1 MGRKRKAPCSTEPEK
16 EAAEE
21 SPAAAVAV
29 AAPVQE
35 PDSSAMTDGN
45 AEEGGPDYFRGR
57 VFIIDSGFSSKKD
70 ADKLLTALFDV
81 FAQPLLPPNASTMT
95 RYINS
100 RAGFFVVEDASKKPE
115 DYPKALRNKKNINVV
130 TAEWVWEA
138 MKQHKNVED
147 PAHFLHPFDQ
157 DAVPAPAPAPAA
169 EEEPASEAVQPPAK
183 RQCSEPSPSAVSEA
197 TESEV
202 QPKIPEGGI
211 EPFKDKFFVFDNKD
225 FSKSV
230 YKKLS
235 SQLEDLGGEAYL
247 PSTASTITR
256 SINSRADYFVVA
268 AADKKP
274 EDLPKALAVK
284 KAVKIVV
291 AEWISESWKQAKN
304 VEKPEYELHPFDP
317 SPAPA
322 AAPASAPAADAPAQP
337 AAKRQRGQAAKA
349 VKTETT
355 DVDDGTKDSDAE
367 QKKKLV
373 VKGKAAVDQEC
384 SIASTSHVVED
395 NGIVYDCML
404 NQTCIEGNNN
414 KFYVIQALQSDSGGE
429 YYCWTR
435 WGRVGE
441 RGQFKLMP
449 CATMAMAISTFNKKF
464 GEKTGN
470 VFLAVKN
477 GTPFQPRK
485 GKYTMIEID
494 YGNDKDD
501 DAEDASK
508 KVKKETESKPEAE
521 SKLDKRVQELI
532 KLIFDMKMMESVM
545 KELEF
550 DCKKQPLGKLTKD
563 QIKKGYEVLTE
574 IETEMKKKS
583 PSNSKLME
591 LTDRFYTLIPH
602 NFGRVRPPVINTSEM
617 LKKKM
622 QMLEALADIEIAA
635 HIVEETGKDKSEF
648 VNQLDANYA
657 KLHTDIVPVERDS
670 EEYQLIAKYVKNS
683 HPRQTPGIVN
693 IFKIRRDSDEKR
705 FEEKQGLGN
714 RMLLWHG
721 SRLTNYVGI
730 LSQGLR
736 IAPPEAPC
744 SGYRFGKGIYFA
756 DLAQLSSR
764 YCRAYGRQPFIMLL
778 CDVALGKT
786 ADLNRDQFMT
796 KALPGTDSTKALG
809 TIEPDPAEN
818 VVRPDGVVVPCGKI
832 HDSGCKNVSCLEH
845 QYIVY
850 DVAQCRLQYLIQ
862 FI

>member
-1 MGRKRKAPCSTEPEK
+1 MGRKRKAPCSAEPEK
-16 EAAEE
+16 EAEE
-21 SPAAAVAV
+21 APAADPQVPA
-29 AAPVQE
+29 QE
-35 PDSSAMTDGN
+35 PSTSAMDNNASEEAGGPEYFRDKVFVIDSS
-45 AEEGGPDYFRGR
+45 
-57 VFIIDSGFSSKKD
+57 SFSSRSD
-70 ADKLLTALFDV
+70 ADKLLTSLFDV
-81 FAQPLLPPNASTMT
+81 HAQPYVPPNASTMT

-100 RAGFFVVEDASKKPE
+100 RAEFFVVEDANRKPD
-115 DYPKALRNKKNINVV
+115 DYPKALRNKKNVKVV
-130 TAEWVWEA
+130 TAEWVFEA
-138 MKQHKNVED
+138 MKQHKNVDD

-157 DAVPAPAPAPAA
+157 PPAAAAAAAAAA
-169 EEEPASEAVQPPAK
+169 EETTASEKVDPPPAK
-183 RQCSEPSPSAVSEA
+183 RQCSETPESAASEPDSQE
-197 TESEV
+197 TG
-202 QPKIPEGGI
+202 PRIPEGGI
-211 EPFKDKFFVFDNKD
+211 EPFKDKVFVFDCKAFPD
-225 FSKSV
+225 AV
-230 YKKLS
+230 YGPLA
-235 SQLEDLGGEAYL
+235 SQLEELGGEACI
-247 PSTASTITR
+247 PSNASVITR
-256 SINSRADYFVVA
+256 TINSRADYFVVA
-268 AADKKP
+268 NADKKP
-274 EDLPKALAVK
+274 DSYPKALRANTD
-284 KAVKIVV
+284 VKIVL
-291 AEWISESWKQAKN
+291 AEWISESWGYAKN

-317 SPAPA
+317 VSTPAPA
-322 AAPASAPAADAPAQP
+322 AAPAADASAQP
-337 AAKRQRGQAAKA
+337 PAKSQRGQESKA
-349 VKTETT
+349 VKTEAD
-355 DVDDGTKDSDAE
+355 DVDDGTKDSDVE

-384 SIASTSHVVED
+384 SIASTSRVVED

-404 NQTCIEGNNN
+404 NQTNIEGNNN
-414 KFYVIQALQSDSGGE
+414 KFYVIQALQSDSGGQ

-449 CATMAMAISTFNKKF
+449 CQTMAMAISMFGKKF
-464 GEKTGN
+464 SEKTGN
-470 VFLAVKN
+470 VFAHVKK
-477 GTPFQPRK
+477 GAPFQPRS

-501 DAEDASK
+501 EAEDAAK
-508 KVKKETESKPEAE
+508 KVKKDAEAKPEAE

-574 IETEMKKKS
+574 IEAEMKKKS
-583 PSNSKLME
+583 PAHSRLVEMTN
-591 LTDRFYTLIPH
+591 RFYTLIPH
-602 NFGRVRPPVINTSEM
+602 NFGRVRPPVINSSEM
-617 LKKKM
+617 LKRKM

-635 HIVEETGKDKSEF
+635 HIVEETGKDNSEF

-657 KLHTDIVPVERDS
+657 KLHTDIVPVETDS
-670 EEYQLIAKYVKNS
+670 EEYKLIAKYVKNS

-693 IFKIRRDSDEKR
+693 VFKIRRDSDEKR
-705 FEEKQGLGN
+705 FEEKKGLGN

-764 YCRAYGRQPFIMLL
+764 YCRAWGGQPFIMLL

-786 ADLNRDQFMT
+786 ADLKRDQFMT
-796 KALPGTDSTKALG
+796 TALPGTDSTKALG

-832 HDSGCKNVSCLEH
+832 LENGNKNVSCFEH

-862 FI
+862 FV

>member
-16 EAAEE
+16 EAEE
-21 SPAAAVAV
+21 APSAAAVA
-29 AAPVQE
+29 AAPQE
-35 PDSSAMTDGN
+35 PAQEPSTSAMDDAEADGS
-45 AEEGGPDYFRGR
+45 EFFRGK
-57 VFIIDSGFSSKKD
+57 VFVIDGYSFSSRSN
-70 ADKLLTALFDV
+70 ADKLLTSLFDV
-81 FAQPLLPPNASTMT
+81 FAQPYIPPNASTMT

-100 RAGFFVVEDASKKPE
+100 RAEFFVVEDATRKPD
-115 DYPKALRNKKNINVV
+115 DYPKALRNKKNIKIV
-130 TAEWVWEA
+130 TAEWVFEA
-138 MKQHKNVED
+138 MKQHKNVDD

-157 DAVPAPAPAPAA
+157 DSSAPAA
-169 EEEPASEAVQPPAK
+169 EEAPASEKVAPPPAK
-183 RQCSEPSPSAVSEA
+183 RQCSEAEEPATPEA
-197 TESEV
+197 S
-202 QPKIPEGGI
+202 PKIPEGGI
-211 EPFKDKFFVFDNKD
+211 EPFKDKFFVFDNKG
-225 FSKSV
+225 FAESV
-230 YKKLS
+230 YEKLS
-235 SQLEDLGGEAYL
+235 SQLEDLGGDSCL
-247 PSTASTITR
+247 PGNASATTR

-268 AADKKP
+268 NADKKP
-274 EDLPKALAVK
+274 DDYPKALRVK
-284 KAVKIVV
+284 TDVKIVV

-317 SPAPA
+317 NTTSAPAPA
-322 AAPASAPAADAPAQP
+322 APAADASAQP
-337 AAKRQRGQAAKA
+337 AAKRQCGQASKA
-349 VKTETT
+349 VKTDAD
-355 DVDDGTKDSDAE
+355 DVDDGTKDVDTE

-404 NQTCIEGNNN
+404 NQTNIEGNNN
-414 KFYVIQALQSDSGGE
+414 KFYVIQALQSDSGGQ

-449 CATMAMAISTFNKKF
+449 CATMAGAIAIFCKKF
-464 GEKTGN
+464 NEKTGN
-470 VFLAVKN
+470 NFSLVKN
-477 GTPFQPRK
+477 GIPFQPRD

-494 YGNDKDD
+494 YGNDKDG
-501 DAEDASK
+501 DAEDAPK
-508 KVKKETESKPEAE
+508 KVKKDAEAKPEAE

-532 KLIFDMKMMESVM
+532 KLIFDMKMMENVM

-574 IETEMKKKS
+574 IEAEMKKKS
-583 PSNSKLME
+583 PVHSRLVE
-591 LTDRFYTLIPH
+591 LTNRFYTLIPH
-602 NFGRVRPPVINTSEM
+602 NFGRVRPPVINSSEM

-635 HIVEETGKDKSEF
+635 HIVEETGKDNSEF

-657 KLHTDIVPVERDS
+657 KLNTDIVPVEVDS
-670 EEYQLIAKYVKNS
+670 EEYKLIAQYVKNS

-693 IFKIRRDSDEKR
+693 VFKIRRDSDEKR
-705 FEEKQGLGN
+705 FEEKKGLGN

-809 TIEPDPAEN
+809 TIEPNPAEN

-862 FI
+862 FV

>member
-1 MGRKRKAPCSTEPEK
+1 MGRKRKAPCATEPEK
-16 EAAEE
+16 EAAEAPAAE
-21 SPAAAVAV
+21 APAAA
-29 AAPVQE
+29 APQAPAPE
-35 PDSSAMTDGN
+35 PSTTAMDDGDVETPECFRDKVFLIDGN
-45 AEEGGPDYFRGR
+45 
-57 VFIIDSGFSSKKD
+57 GFSKRAD
-70 ADKLLTALFDV
+70 ADELLTSLFDV
-81 FAQPLLPPNASTMT
+81 HAQPYIPPNASMMT

-100 RAGFFVVEDASKKPE
+100 RAEFFVVEDPNKKPD
-115 DYPKALRNKKNINVV
+115 DYPKALRNKKNVKIV
-130 TAEWVWEA
+130 TAEWVREA
-138 MKQHKNVED
+138 MKQHKNVDD
-147 PAHFLHPFDQ
+147 PAHFLHPFDESS
-157 DAVPAPAPAPAA
+157 AAPAA
-169 EEEPASEAVQPPAK
+169 EKAPASEEAAPPPEK
-183 RQCSEPSPSAVSEA
+183 RQCKEAPESAAPET
-197 TESEV
+197 TESET
-202 QPKIPEGGI
+202 PAKIPEGGI
-211 EPFKDKFFVFDNKD
+211 EPFKDKCFVFDY
-225 FSKSV
+225 KSITLSMFDKV
-230 YKKLS
+230 S
-235 SQLEDLGGEAYL
+235 SQICDLGGKTFFTNN
-247 PSTASTITR
+247 PSALTDT
-256 SINSRADYFVVA
+256 INSRADYFVV
-268 AADKKP
+268 KKAYKNPDDYP
-274 EDLPKALAVK
+274 EALRVK
-284 KAVKIVV
+284 KDVKIVV
-291 AEWISESWKQAKN
+291 VKWISESWEQAKN
-304 VEKPEYELHPFDP
+304 VENPKYELHPFDE
-317 SPAPA
+317 SSTPASA
-322 AAPASAPAADAPAQP
+322 AASAAPAADASAQP
-337 AAKRQRGQAAKA
+337 PAKRQRGQPSKAAKTDA
-349 VKTETT
+349 V
-355 DVDDGTKDSDAE
+355 DVDDGTKDTDKE

-384 SIASTSHVVED
+384 SIASTSHVVEN

-404 NQTCIEGNNN
+404 NQTNIEGNNN
-414 KFYVIQALQSDSGGE
+414 KFYVIQALQSDSGGQ

-449 CATMAMAISTFNKKF
+449 CPTMAAAISVFDKKF
-464 GEKTGN
+464 NEKTGN
-470 VFLAVKN
+470 HFSLVKN
-477 GTPFQPRK
+477 GAPFQPRS

-501 DAEDASK
+501 EAEDAAK
-508 KVKKETESKPEAE
+508 KVKKEAEAKPEAE
-521 SKLDKRVQELI
+521 SKLDKRVQDLI

-574 IETEMKKKS
+574 IEAEMKKKS
-583 PSNSKLME
+583 PAHSRLVE
-591 LTDRFYTLIPH
+591 LTNRFYTLIPH
-602 NFGRVRPPVINTSEM
+602 NFGRVRPPVINSSEM

-635 HIVEETGKDKSEF
+635 HIVEETGKDNSEF

-657 KLHTDIVPVERDS
+657 KLHTDIVPVETDS
-670 EEYQLIAKYVKNS
+670 EEYKLIARYVKNS

-693 IFKIRRDSDEKR
+693 VFKIRRDSDEKR
-705 FEEKQGLGN
+705 FEEKKGLGN

-796 KALPGTDSTKALG
+796 TALPGTDSTKALG

-862 FI
+862 FV